1 MSFITK
7 KLLNLN
13 KINGS
18 QKFMDSAYLNDSTY
32 LDYLNRME
40 QICESMFEWIN
51 LPESMDSRF
60 LEHTL
65 FYFGQAT
72 ILKDEQF
79 GIINTRCTI
88 DDKLNIYY
96 LPTAVNCYSLDFHKK
111 RLVYS
116 GFKNE
121 TLNEDNQCILVMNNW
136 NRIPTADSI
145 RLFAYRMYLASRS
158 IDINVMATRTP
169 ILILGTEKQKLT
181 LNNLY
186 NQYNGNQPFIFG
198 DSDILSPEM
207 LKAINTQAPYV
218 TDKLSD
224 YKKEI
229 WNEFLQFI
237 GVNAIDV
244 EKKERLI
251 SGEANANN
259 ESINLNL
266 QAYLAPRQKACKQFN
281 DLFGLTGTDKEISVR
296 LRSDLYNI
304 IKQKESVVNDY
315 NQNGVPDEMEEGVV
329 NE

>member
-1 MSFITK
+1 MSFKTIK
-7 KLLNLN
+7 PLNLS
-13 KINGS
+13 KINGN
-18 QKFMDSAYLNDSTY
+18 QKFLDSAYLNDATY

-40 QICESMFEWIN
+40 QICESIFEWVNI
-51 LPESMDSRF
+51 PESMDSRF
-60 LEHTL
+60 LEQTL
-65 FYFGQAT
+65 FYYGQASL
-72 ILKDEQF
+72 LKDNNY
-79 GIINTRCTI
+79 GIINTRAS
-88 DDKLNIYY
+88 DNGYLNIYG
-96 LPTAVNCYSLDFHKK
+96 LPTKVHCYSMQYSAD
-111 RLVYS
+111 RNVYT

-121 TLNEDNQCILVMNNW
+121 SLNEDNQCILVMNNW

-158 IDINVMATRTP
+158 IDVNVMATRTP

-186 NQYNGNQPFIFG
+186 NQYDGNQPFIFG
-198 DSDILSPEM
+198 DSDVLSPEI
-207 LKAINTQAPYV
+207 LKSINTQAPYV

-259 ESINLNL
+259 EAINLNL

-281 DLFGLTGTDKEISVR
+281 DLFGLTGTDKEISVKV
-296 LRSDLYNI
+296 RSDLLNI
-304 IKQKESVVNDY
+304 IKQQESVVTDY
-315 NQNGVPDEMEEGVV
+315 NNNGIPDEEEGIV